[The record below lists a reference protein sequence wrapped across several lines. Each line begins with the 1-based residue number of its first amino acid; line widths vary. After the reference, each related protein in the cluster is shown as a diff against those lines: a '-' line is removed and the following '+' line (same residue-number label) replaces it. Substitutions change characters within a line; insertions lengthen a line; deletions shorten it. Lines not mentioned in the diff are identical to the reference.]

1 MDKELKLTQEAI
13 ETYEAPQIEVIDIEV
28 EENIMQASPGS
39 GGSGTPPT
47 GDGVVW

>member
-28 EENIMQASPGS
+28 EENIMQGS
-39 GGSGTPPT
+39 GVETPDFPW
-47 GDGVVW
+47 G

>member
-28 EENIMQASPGS
+28 EENIMQGS
-39 GGSGTPPT
+39 LPDFGGG
-47 GDGVVW
+47 GFD